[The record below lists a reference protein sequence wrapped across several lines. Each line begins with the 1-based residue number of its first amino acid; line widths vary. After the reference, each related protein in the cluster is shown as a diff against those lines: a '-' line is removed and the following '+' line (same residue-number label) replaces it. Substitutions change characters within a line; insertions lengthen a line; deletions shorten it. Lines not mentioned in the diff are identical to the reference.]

1 MFLMGGSMK
10 CPHTQFAESALSRA
24 WDAHEMLHPFFL
36 PGLFLKKGLKK
47 GVEKRVEKGLKK
59 GSAVPAGPCLK

>member
-36 PGLFLKKGLKK
+36 PSWAF
-47 GVEKRVEKGLKK
+47 
-59 GSAVPAGPCLK
+59 S